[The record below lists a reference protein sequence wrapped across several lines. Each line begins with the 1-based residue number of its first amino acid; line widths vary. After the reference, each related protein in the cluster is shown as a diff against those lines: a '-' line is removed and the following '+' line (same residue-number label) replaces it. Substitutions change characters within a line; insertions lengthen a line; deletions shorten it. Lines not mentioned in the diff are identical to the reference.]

1 MRPLRIYLKNFM
13 NHRLTEVDCTN
24 FQSVLIVG
32 KSNKNERISN
42 AVGKTTI
49 FRAIEY
55 VLFNQSH
62 ATTLDKV
69 VRDGKKKAVVEFDFE
84 LGGEIY
90 RIYRHRTSTGSAD
103 VRFYKK
109 VDGEFVSICG
119 RTASTTDAIIR
130 DVIKISHKAFTYSV
144 LFRQADLTGITS
156 VADPKKRKEILKE
169 PLNLSMYT
177 KLEDM
182 AVDRRRPLKRK
193 IDQLEGSIQVL
204 GNPEED
210 IKKTQIELVD
220 TDSLIKNHQLTV
232 ETNLEIIACNRSAIE
247 ELKTSLGQ
255 HDIEIHK
262 KVAELEEKI
271 KKLSESH
278 GVDAKRLTELSNVI
292 MEREEELRL
301 ADEKQIQKRLDELLK
316 ERPQEVEN
324 IQAAFDKV
332 CSDELKGS
340 EIIAA
345 VRTQMRLTQ
354 RTLPEEDKC
363 PTCHQSI
370 TAFYREQLLNEVNA
384 KLKKQQENLEH
395 LEDAM
400 SKCRRKKTKVE
411 DQLKTAKDRDH
422 KITNLEEQVVRCLK
436 QQKNLRSEL
445 ERLYEDQSST
455 RKRIHDDEI
464 QSVEY
469 SNLLNTLR
477 AAAKK
482 SNAPTINK
490 RIFDLNEQIVQLE
503 AKIKED
509 NKIIS
514 NLSSVVGGL
523 KERIKTRTADKDKI
537 VQLNDEL
544 IKVKRELKIA
554 QMVVDAFSNR
564 GIPNFIIQT
573 ILDELQFE
581 ANASLKE
588 LRPELDVHI
597 DADLNFEYRRDGLIR
612 DYTQLSHGQHVY
624 IALAFKRGLARVI
637 QKRMGTDLRMLEF
650 DEVDANFDEAGVD
663 AFADAIRKWQKDF
676 TIFVITHNKDLKD
689 KFSHAIQ
696 VEEGEDG
703 AEARLVTSW

>member
-13 NHRLTEVDCTN
+13 NHRLTEVDCTQ

-32 KSNKNERISN
+32 KSQKNERISN

-49 FRAIEY
+49 FRAVEY
-55 VLFNQSH
+55 ALFNQSH

-69 VRDGKKKAVVEFDFE
+69 VRDGKKKAIVEFDFE
-84 LGGEIY
+84 LGGDIY
-90 RIYRHRTSTGSAD
+90 RIYRHRTNTGSAD
-103 VRFYKK
+103 VRLYKK
-109 VDGEFVSICG
+109 VDGEFISICG
-119 RTASTTDAIIR
+119 RTASATDAIIR

-182 AVDRRRPLKRK
+182 AVERRRPLKRK

-204 GNPEED
+204 GNPEKD
-210 IKKTQIELVD
+210 IEKAYVELRNTQ
-220 TDSLIKNHQLTV
+220 SLIKHHQGMV
-232 ETNLEIIACNRSAIE
+232 ETNQEIIARNRSVIE
-247 ELKTSLGQ
+247 DLKASLGQ
-255 HDIEIHK
+255 QDIEIHK
-262 KVAELEEKI
+262 KVAEQEEKI
-271 KKLSESH
+271 KKLIESH
-278 GVDAKRLTELSNVI
+278 KANGKRLNELSKVI
-292 MEREEELRL
+292 TEREEELRL
-301 ADEKQIQKRLDELLK
+301 ADEKPIQKRLDELLK
-316 ERPQEVEN
+316 ERSQKVED
-324 IQAAFDKV
+324 IQAAFDKI

-340 EIIAA
+340 EMISA
-345 VRTQMRLTQ
+345 VRMQMRLTQ

-363 PTCHQSI
+363 PTCHQTI
-370 TAFYREQLLNEVNA
+370 TAHYREQLLNEVKA

-400 SKCRRKKTKVE
+400 SKCRRKKIKV
-411 DQLKTAKDRDH
+411 DDKLKTAQARER
-422 KITNLEEQVVRCLK
+422 KIMDLEEQVARCLK
-436 QQKNLRSEL
+436 QQKLFRAEL
-445 ERLYEDQSST
+445 ERLYTDQSET
-455 RKRIHDDEI
+455 RKRFQDDET
-464 QSVEY
+464 QSVES
-469 SNLLNTLR
+469 SNLLKTLR
-477 AAAKK
+477 AAAGK

-490 RIFDLNEQIVQLE
+490 RIFDLNEQISQLE
-503 AKIKED
+503 MEIRKD
-509 NKIIS
+509 NKTIS
-514 NLSSVVGGL
+514 NLSGAVGGL
-523 KERIKTRTADKDKI
+523 KERIKTRTIDKDNLT
-537 VQLNDEL
+537 QLNDEL
-544 IKVKRELKIA
+544 VKVKRELKIA
-554 QMVVDAFSNR
+554 QMVVDAFGNR
-564 GIPNFIIQT
+564 GIPSFIIQT

-581 ANASLKE
+581 ANTALKE
-588 LRPELDVHI
+588 LRPELDVQI
-597 DADLNFEYRRDGLIR
+597 DADLNFEYRRDGMIR